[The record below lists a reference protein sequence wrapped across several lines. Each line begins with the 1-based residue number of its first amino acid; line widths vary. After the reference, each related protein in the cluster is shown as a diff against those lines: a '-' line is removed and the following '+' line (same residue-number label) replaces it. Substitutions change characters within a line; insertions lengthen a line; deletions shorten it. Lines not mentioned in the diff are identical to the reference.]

1 MNRALAFLSLTLT
14 LPLWLVGCA
23 SQPAPQQEP
32 YSDEHVKSFAL
43 KMLGASSMSDELYA
57 KYRRALTEP
66 RVDGR
71 SGS

>member
-1 MNRALAFLSLTLT
+1 MNRALALLSLT

-32 YSDEHVKSFAL
+32 YSDEQVKSFAL
-43 KMLGASSMSDELYA
+43 KMLGASNMSDELYA

-66 RVDGR
+66 HADGR

>member
-1 MNRALAFLSLTLT
+1 MNRALALLSLT

-23 SQPAPQQEP
+23 SQPAPQQER
-32 YSDEHVKSFAL
+32 YSNEQVKSFAL
-43 KMLGASSMSDELYA
+43 KMLGTSNMSDELYA

-66 RVDGR
+66 HEDGR